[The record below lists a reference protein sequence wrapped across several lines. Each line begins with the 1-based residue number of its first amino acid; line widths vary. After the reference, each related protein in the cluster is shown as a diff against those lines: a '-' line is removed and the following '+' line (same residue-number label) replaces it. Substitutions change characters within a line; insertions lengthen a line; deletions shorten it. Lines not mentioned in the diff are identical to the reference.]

1 MSFSVAVFTL
11 PLPYDVQDP
20 AYIVLTRRKKQ
31 ALLIQIYCQ
40 SKGFGAVVR
49 DVRLFKK
56 REIQRELPP
65 GFWARVEDP
74 LVPFCFAYTDPGVR
88 WFGRIWDTRLSV
100 CQLTINSLAQ
110 GGAYR

>member
-31 ALLIQIYCQ
+31 ALLIQLYWQ
-40 SKGFGAVVR
+40 SKGLGAVVR
-49 DVRLFKK
+49 EVRLFKK
-56 REIQRELPP
+56 LPGLNGFQRELPP

-88 WFGRIWDTRLSV
+88 WFGRI
-100 CQLTINSLAQ
+100 
-110 GGAYR
+110 